1 MKKTKIIETINGD
14 YRVIW
19 QEGKYKGGYK
29 DFNTK
34 EAAKKYITIN
44 L

>member
-14 YRVIW
+14 YRVLW
-19 QEGKYKGGYK
+19 KDGKYKGGYK

-34 EAAKKYITIN
+34 KQAEQYITTK